1 MNSSQPQLVKDGV
14 AFTVS
19 VEFVKHHCIV
29 SRDALTTLAS
39 GSGQADLMRTYLAYE
54 ANINGIARRL
64 IAAGVPGTPL
74 ELGPQN
80 FKSSQI

>member
-1 MNSSQPQLVKDGV
+1 MNSSQPHLVQSGV

-19 VEFVKHHCIV
+19 VEFIKHDCIV
-29 SRDALTTLAS
+29 STDALTTLAP
-39 GSGQADLMRTYLAYE
+39 GQADLMQTFFAYE

-74 ELGPQN
+74 QLGVRN